1 MASNY
6 KMSVRKR
13 IHLILGYI
21 KKYWY
26 LVALIIT
33 MALISVISSL
43 FVPVLIGES
52 IDKITTKFV
61 DFEFIINNSIKIIVL
76 VIITYVSQWSLGIIN
91 NILTANVVR
100 DIRKDAFKTII
111 KLPLSY
117 IDTHPFGEVVS
128 KVITDVD
135 TFSDGLLM
143 GFTELFTGVVTIV
156 GTVIFMLTIN
166 WLIAVIVVVLT
177 PLSIFVARFIASR
190 IHKYYEEQSRAR
202 AKQTGFIDEMI
213 QNIKTVQA
221 FSHEDENS
229 EEFKKLNEKL
239 TEASFNAVFYSS
251 TVNPSTRFVNAII
264 YAVCAFVGAII
275 ILIEPMSMKLTVGKL
290 TTLLSYSKEYMK
302 PFNEI
307 SSVITELH
315 NAFVCASKVLEIIE
329 EDVEHVNRLAENI
342 DEVSG
347 DVEFSHVYFSYNSD
361 KKLIEDLNL
370 HVKKGM
376 RVAIVGPTGS
386 GKTTLINLL
395 MRFYNPTGG
404 NIYID
409 GTDIENITRES
420 LREKYGMV
428 LQDTWLKSG
437 TIFENIKMGKPDA
450 TLEEVIEASKLTYA
464 HYFIEKLKDGYN
476 TIINEQADNLSAGE
490 KQLLCITRVML
501 LMPPILILDEATSN
515 IDTRTELKIQKS
527 FQLLM
532 KDKTSFIVAHRL
544 STVKDADIILVLK
557 DGKIIEKGNHNEL
570 IHNKGFYYEL
580 YNSQFYE

>member
-437 TIFENIKMGKPDA
+437 TIFDNIKMGKPDA

>member
-1 MASNY
+1 
-6 KMSVRKR
+6 
-13 IHLILGYI
+13 
-21 KKYWY
+21 
-26 LVALIIT
+26 
-33 MALISVISSL
+33 
-43 FVPVLIGES
+43 
-52 IDKITTKFV
+52 
-61 DFEFIINNSIKIIVL
+61 
-76 VIITYVSQWSLGIIN
+76 
-91 NILTANVVR
+91 
-100 DIRKDAFKTII
+100 
-111 KLPLSY
+111 
-117 IDTHPFGEVVS
+117 
-128 KVITDVD
+128 
-135 TFSDGLLM
+135 M